1 MKHLNR
7 ISALFAGCLLLCSM
21 CVPSAVSAADET
33 PADSYDYGDI
43 NLDHSVDVSDVVL
56 LARYSAEDK
65 TAVISA
71 QGKQLADVNGDGD
84 VTKDD
89 TVAILEY
96 IAKKRPTLGPAVQ
109 PPAPVG
115 KTVCLTADMD
125 ADEVAGKKADSAF
138 ISSQL
143 GFAANLLRET
153 DLDESKHRLENEQ
166 QKNLLISPL
175 SVSLALGMTANGAKG
190 ETLAEMEKVLG
201 GDLGIENLNAYYADY
216 IKNLT
221 AENEAKLHIANSIW
235 ARDDAARLIV
245 PDAFLKTTKSYY
257 NADFFKAPFDDT
269 TVEDINGW
277 VNTNTKE
284 MIPSLIQQISNEE
297 IMYLINAVAF
307 DAEWQTKY
315 QSYNV
320 NPGDFTCEDGQ
331 QVAVKYMNGVEATYL
346 DDGKA
351 TGFIKP
357 YKGGKFS
364 FAAVLPNEGTTVS
377 EYIKDLDGE
386 ALGKLLGSASEDT
399 VLTLMPKFKFEYK
412 KKLKDTLQTMGL
424 KKAFEPDIA
433 DLTNLNTIPDSYISE
448 VLHKTFIEVDE
459 EGTRA
464 AAVTAVMIAG
474 NCGPLERKEVFLNR
488 PFLFMILDND
498 TNLPIFMGYVMN
510 PAEA

>member
-1 MKHLNR
+1 MKHLTR
-7 ISALFAGCLLLCSM
+7 LTALFASCLLLSSM
-21 CVPSAVSAADET
+21 CVPAAVSAEDE
-33 PADSYDYGDI
+33 PAIDNYSYGDV
-43 NLDHSVDVSDVVL
+43 NLDEKIDVSDAVL
-56 LARYSAEDK
+56 LARYAAEDR
-65 TAVISA
+65 TAAITSR
-71 QGKQLADVNGDGD
+71 GKQLADVNRDGD
-84 VTKDD
+84 LTSDD
-89 TVAILEY
+89 TLQILEY
-96 IAKKRPTLGPAVQ
+96 ISKKRAVLGTEQ
-109 PPAPVG
+109 PPQPVG
-115 KTVCLTADMD
+115 KTICLTENISAED
-125 ADEVAGKKADSAF
+125 AAGKSADAAF

-153 DLDESKHRLENEQ
+153 DLDDSANRQENEK

-190 ETLAEMEKVLG
+190 ETLSEMEKVLG
-201 GDLGIENLNAYYADY
+201 GDLDMENLNAYYADY

-221 AENEAKLHIANSIW
+221 AENAAKLHIANSIW

-257 NADFFKAPFDDT
+257 NADFFKAPFDQT

-284 MIPSLIQQISNEE
+284 MIPSLINNITNEE

-424 KKAFEPDIA
+424 KKAFEPGIA

-464 AAVTAVMIAG
+464 AAVTAVPIAG
-474 NCGPLERKEVFLNR
+474 NCGPLERKEVFLTR
-488 PFLFMILDND
+488 PFLFMILNNE
-498 TNLPIFMGYVMN
+498 TNLPIFMGYVMD
-510 PAEA
+510 PTQQ